1 MDKKDFIKWLVKKGR
16 EAEGTWRYRF
26 VKMYSNSEDFWQY
39 HKPSVDEL
47 ENTINLETDGKVI
60 YEYDMCLGG
69 EIKRKEFTYE
79 EFINTNIEEI
89 E

>member
-1 MDKKDFIKWLVKKGR
+1 MDKKDFIKWLVKKER
-16 EAEGTWRYRF
+16 EAGPFQYRF
-26 VKMYSNSEDFWQY
+26 VKVYSNSEDYWEY
-39 HKPSVDEL
+39 HKPCVDEL
-47 ENTINLETDGKVI
+47 ENRINLETDGKVI

-69 EIKRKEFTYE
+69 EIKSKEFTYE